1 MNPKWTEE
9 VGEFFSGYA
18 SHQDQVIVKPDNAFS
33 VYGSIFCPH
42 SILCYD
48 DTENPI
54 QMNQEWLS
62 LYKATTHLSM
72 ICDTYLRSRQNLMQ
86 EDGSDLLMEQ
96 EWNADMLDPFVLKD
110 YLTDLGY
117 STPPELQKEVDEFEK
132 EKDKGVKTA
141 DNVIQLFPEKT

>member
-1 MNPKWTEE
+1 MDREHILKLQK
-9 VGEFFSGYA
+9 GDIA
-18 SHQDQVIVKPDNAFS
+18 LVITSDNGWFQKINIAFA
-33 VYGSIFCPH
+33 
-42 SILCYD
+42 D

-86 EDGSDLLMEQ
+86 ETGEDIIQEQ
-96 EWNADMLDPFVLKD
+96 EWNADMLDPMVLKD

-117 STPPELQKEVDEFEK
+117 STPPELQKEVDEFMK
-132 EKDKGVKTA
+132 EEPKEQKGG
-141 DNVIQLFPEKT
+141 DNVVQLFPEKS

>member
-1 MNPKWTEE
+1 MDKEHILKLQK
-9 VGEFFSGYA
+9 GDIA
-18 SHQDQVIVKPDNAFS
+18 LVITSDGGWFQKINIAFA
-33 VYGSIFCPH
+33 
-42 SILCYD
+42 D

-86 EDGSDLLMEQ
+86 ESGEDIISEQ

-117 STPPELQKEVDEFEK
+117 STPPELQKEVDEFMKEDKK
-132 EKDKGVKTA
+132 EKKGG
-141 DNVIQLFPEKT
+141 DNVIQLFPDKS

>member
-1 MNPKWTEE
+1 MDKEHILKLQK
-9 VGEFFSGYA
+9 GDIA
-18 SHQDQVIVKPDNAFS
+18 LVITSDGGWFQKINIAFA
-33 VYGSIFCPH
+33 
-42 SILCYD
+42 D

-86 EDGSDLLMEQ
+86 EDGHDLLQEQ
-96 EWNADMLDPFVLKD
+96 EWSADMLDPFVLKD

-117 STPPELQKEVDEFEK
+117 STPPELQKEVDEFMK
-132 EKDKGVKTA
+132 EEPKEQKGG
-141 DNVIQLFPEKT
+141 DNVVQLFPEKS

>member
-1 MNPKWTEE
+1 MDKEHILKLQK
-9 VGEFFSGYA
+9 GDIA
-18 SHQDQVIVKPDNAFS
+18 LVITSDNGWFQKINIAFA
-33 VYGSIFCPH
+33 
-42 SILCYD
+42 D
-48 DTENPI
+48 DTDNPI

-86 EDGSDLLMEQ
+86 ESGEDIISEQ

-117 STPPELQKEVDEFEK
+117 STPPELQKEVDEFTKEEPK
-132 EKDKGVKTA
+132 EKKGG
-141 DNVIQLFPEKT
+141 DNVIQLFPEKS

>member
-1 MNPKWTEE
+1 MDKEHILKLQK
-9 VGEFFSGYA
+9 GDIA
-18 SHQDQVIVKPDNAFS
+18 LVITSDNGWFQKINIAFA
-33 VYGSIFCPH
+33 
-42 SILCYD
+42 D
-48 DTENPI
+48 DTDNPI

-86 EDGSDLLMEQ
+86 ESGEDIISEQ

-117 STPPELQKEVDEFEK
+117 STPPELQKEVDEFMKEEPK
-132 EKDKGVKTA
+132 EKKSG
-141 DNVIQLFPEKT
+141 DNVIQLFPDKS

>member
-1 MNPKWTEE
+1 MDKEHILKLQK
-9 VGEFFSGYA
+9 GDIA
-18 SHQDQVIVKPDNAFS
+18 LVITSDNGWFQKINIAFA
-33 VYGSIFCPH
+33 
-42 SILCYD
+42 D
-48 DTENPI
+48 DTDNPI

-86 EDGSDLLMEQ
+86 ESGEDIISEQ

-117 STPPELQKEVDEFEK
+117 STPPELQKEVDEFTKEESK
-132 EKDKGVKTA
+132 EKKGG
-141 DNVIQLFPEKT
+141 DNVIQLFPEKS

>member
-1 MNPKWTEE
+1 MDKEHILKLQK
-9 VGEFFSGYA
+9 GDIA
-18 SHQDQVIVKPDNAFS
+18 LVITSDNGWFQKINIAFA
-33 VYGSIFCPH
+33 
-42 SILCYD
+42 D

-86 EDGSDLLMEQ
+86 ESGEDIISEQ

-117 STPPELQKEVDEFEK
+117 STPPELQKEVDEFTKEQPK
-132 EKDKGVKTA
+132 EKKGG
-141 DNVIQLFPEKT
+141 DNVIQLFPEKS

>member
-1 MNPKWTEE
+1 MDREHILKLQK
-9 VGEFFSGYA
+9 GDIA
-18 SHQDQVIVKPDNAFS
+18 LVITSDNGWFQKINIAFA
-33 VYGSIFCPH
+33 
-42 SILCYD
+42 D

-86 EDGSDLLMEQ
+86 ESGEDIISEQ

-117 STPPELQKEVDEFEK
+117 STPPELQKEVDEFMKEETK
-132 EKDKGVKTA
+132 EKKGG
-141 DNVIQLFPEKT
+141 DNVIQLFPEKS

>member
-1 MNPKWTEE
+1 MADKEHILKLQKGDIALVIINEDGWFQKMN
-9 VGEFFSGYA
+9 
-18 SHQDQVIVKPDNAFS
+18 IAFA
-33 VYGSIFCPH
+33 
-42 SILCYD
+42 D

-86 EDGSDLLMEQ
+86 ESGEDIIQEQ
-96 EWNADMLDPFVLKD
+96 EWNADMLDPMVLKD

-117 STPPELQKEVDEFEK
+117 STPPELQKEVDEFTKEESK
-132 EKDKGVKTA
+132 EKKGG
-141 DNVIQLFPEKT
+141 DNVIQLFPEKS

>member
-1 MNPKWTEE
+1 MDKEHILKLQK
-9 VGEFFSGYA
+9 GDIA
-18 SHQDQVIVKPDNAFS
+18 LVITSDGGWFQKINIAFA
-33 VYGSIFCPH
+33 
-42 SILCYD
+42 D

-86 EDGSDLLMEQ
+86 ESGEDIISEQ

-117 STPPELQKEVDEFEK
+117 STPPELQKEVDEFMKEETK
-132 EKDKGVKTA
+132 EKKGG
-141 DNVIQLFPEKT
+141 DNVIQLFPEKS

>member
-1 MNPKWTEE
+1 MDKEHILKLQK
-9 VGEFFSGYA
+9 GDIA
-18 SHQDQVIVKPDNAFS
+18 LVITNDTGWFQKINIAFADDN
-33 VYGSIFCPH
+33 
-42 SILCYD
+42 D
-48 DTENPI
+48 NPI

-86 EDGSDLLMEQ
+86 ESGEDIISEQ

-117 STPPELQKEVDEFEK
+117 STPPELQKEVDEFVKEETK
-132 EKDKGVKTA
+132 EKKGG
-141 DNVIQLFPEKT
+141 DNVVQLFPEKS

>member
-1 MNPKWTEE
+1 MDREHILKLQK
-9 VGEFFSGYA
+9 GDIA
-18 SHQDQVIVKPDNAFS
+18 LVITSDNGWFQKINIAFA
-33 VYGSIFCPH
+33 
-42 SILCYD
+42 D

-86 EDGSDLLMEQ
+86 EDGHDLLQEQ
-96 EWNADMLDPFVLKD
+96 EWSADMLDPFVLKD

-117 STPPELQKEVDEFEK
+117 STPPELQKEVDEFMKEETK
-132 EKDKGVKTA
+132 EKKGG
-141 DNVIQLFPEKT
+141 DNVIQLFPDKS

>member
-1 MNPKWTEE
+1 MDKEHILKLQK
-9 VGEFFSGYA
+9 GDIA
-18 SHQDQVIVKPDNAFS
+18 LVITSDNGWFQKINIAFA
-33 VYGSIFCPH
+33 
-42 SILCYD
+42 D
-48 DTENPI
+48 DTDNPI

-86 EDGSDLLMEQ
+86 ESGEDIISEQ

-117 STPPELQKEVDEFEK
+117 STPPELQKEVDEFMKEETK
-132 EKDKGVKTA
+132 EKKGG
-141 DNVIQLFPEKT
+141 DNVIQLFPDKS

>member
-1 MNPKWTEE
+1 MDKEHILKLQK
-9 VGEFFSGYA
+9 GDIA
-18 SHQDQVIVKPDNAFS
+18 LVITSDGGWFQKINIAFA
-33 VYGSIFCPH
+33 
-42 SILCYD
+42 D

-86 EDGSDLLMEQ
+86 ESGEDIISEQ
-96 EWNADMLDPFVLKD
+96 EWNADMLDPMVLKD

-117 STPPELQKEVDEFEK
+117 STPPELQKEVDEFTKEEPK
-132 EKDKGVKTA
+132 EKKGG
-141 DNVIQLFPEKT
+141 DNVIQLFPEKS